1 MALGAK
7 AVMIG
12 RAYLWGMA
20 ANGER
25 GVQNVLSIL
34 KSGMN
39 EALLGLGRSS
49 VHGLTRDDVLVPP
62 DFTRDWR

>member
-7 AVMIG
+7 AVLIG

-25 GVQNVLSIL
+25 GVQNVLSIIR
-34 KSGMN
+34 SGIT
-39 EALLGLGRSS
+39 EALLGLGKGS
-49 VHGLTRDDVLVPP
+49 VHDLTRDDVLVPP
-62 DFTRDWR
+62 GFEHDWR